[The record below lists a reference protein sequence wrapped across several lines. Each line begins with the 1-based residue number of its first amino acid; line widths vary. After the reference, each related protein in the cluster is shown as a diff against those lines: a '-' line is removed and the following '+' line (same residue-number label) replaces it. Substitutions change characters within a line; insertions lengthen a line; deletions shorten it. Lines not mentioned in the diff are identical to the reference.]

1 MIFSCVHHES
11 QLERCDMNMGRLIEI
26 DHEDDILSTFILF
39 VQTAQAV
46 LKYADA
52 YLYKKTRLSVSKL
65 VVLKALDIS
74 GAMIPSKLA
83 EWTTTERHNIT
94 ALTNR
99 MKQDGLVTSE
109 RNSSNK
115 RLVNIKLTDKGR
127 ETLNKAM
134 PVAQEVVNQVMLS
147 ITEGDAALLKEKLAV
162 LRQNSHYGL
171 EDLATR
177 I

>member
-1 MIFSCVHHES
+1 
-11 QLERCDMNMGRLIEI
+11 MNMGRLIEI
-26 DHEDDILSTFILF
+26 NHEDETLSTFILF

-52 YLYKKTRLSVSKL
+52 YLYRKTRLSVSKL
-65 VVLKALDIS
+65 VVLKALDTS
-74 GAMIPSKLA
+74 GAMMPSKIA
-83 EWTTTERHNIT
+83 EWTATERHNIT

-99 MKQDGLVTSE
+99 MKRDGLVTSE

-127 ETLNKAM
+127 ETLNKAI

-147 ITEGDAALLKEKLAV
+147 TTEGDAALLKEKLAI
-162 LRQNSHYGL
+162 LRKNAHYGL

>member
-1 MIFSCVHHES
+1 MIFSCVPHES

-52 YLYKKTRLSVSKL
+52 YLHRKARLSVSKL
-65 VVLKALDIS
+65 VVLKALDTS
-74 GAMIPSKLA
+74 GAMMPSKIA
-83 EWTTTERHNIT
+83 EWTNTERHNIT
-94 ALTNR
+94 ALANR
-99 MKQDGLVTSE
+99 MKQDGLITAE
-109 RNSSNK
+109 RNSSDK

-127 ETLNKAM
+127 EDIGKAM

-147 ITEGDAALLKEKLAV
+147 ITEVDAALLKEKLTV
-162 LRQNSHYGL
+162 LRQNAYYGL